1 MELFDKT
8 NQIKQVKEQIS
19 QYVSDCGYRMINKE
33 NDWLVFDKDER
44 VICIGISKKD
54 TVTDIELST
63 TLFDDLGLSIEIMI
77 RFISDE
83 NLIREILKK
92 DFIRKVGYKLELV
105 RSIKLKGVSIN
116 KEVISSQINSLK
128 KKAKRIKRELEMQ
141 LDYLMLVKLN

>member
-8 NQIKQVKEQIS
+8 NQIEHVKEQIS

-33 NDWLVFDKDER
+33 NDWLVFDKDEQ
-44 VICIGISKKD
+44 VVCIGISKKD

-77 RFISDE
+77 RFISNE
-83 NLIREILKK
+83 NLIREILTK

-116 KEVISSQINSLK
+116 KELISSKINSLK